1 MERNGVEGGRE
12 MGLLEAA
19 VGNVVGTDVVENSDT
34 ATSVEL
40 IGFGAHLGGEI
51 VVQDFVD
58 GVELKF

>member
-1 MERNGVEGGRE
+1 
-12 MGLLEAA
+12 MGLLEAG